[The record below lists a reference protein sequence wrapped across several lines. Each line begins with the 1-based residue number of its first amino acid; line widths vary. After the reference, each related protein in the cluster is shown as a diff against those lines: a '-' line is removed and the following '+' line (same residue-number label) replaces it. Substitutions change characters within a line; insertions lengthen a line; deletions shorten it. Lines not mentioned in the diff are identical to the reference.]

1 MLTSFYIL
9 ALAAVA
15 AAKTD
20 LSGCTSS
27 STKNQWGE
35 ASMIYWVPGTGE
47 ICAFLDCGG
56 GRAPPKTTV
65 PGCAAYEGTAT
76 YSPSFMTGQH
86 AVGAPTATSTSAPA
100 TTTSTTDTSAMVTP
114 GTKGPASTLSTPTGT
129 SIVISSSVSSG
140 PGSAI
145 TSAATTPITSL
156 VTSTTS
162 GSGSSS
168 VSSRNSTSTSS
179 AGSATTS
186 PNASNMNSVHI
197 FFGAVAA
204 GFAFLL

>member
-1 MLTSFYIL
+1 MHSSFYIL

-76 YSPSFMTGQH
+76 YSPSYMTGQH
-86 AVGAPTATSTSAPA
+86 AVGASTATSTSKPA
-100 TTTSTTDTSAMVTP
+100 TTTSTTDTSALITP

-129 SIVISSSVSSG
+129 SVVISSSVSSG
-140 PGSAI
+140 PESAI
-145 TSAATTPITSL
+145 TSAATTSVTSL

-162 GSGSSS
+162 GSGSSG
-168 VSSRNSTSTSS
+168 VAPGNSTSTSS
-179 AGSATTS
+179 AGVATTS
-186 PNASNMNSVHI
+186 PNAGSMNSVHGI
-197 FFGAVAA
+197 LGVVAA
-204 GFAFLL
+204 GFALFL